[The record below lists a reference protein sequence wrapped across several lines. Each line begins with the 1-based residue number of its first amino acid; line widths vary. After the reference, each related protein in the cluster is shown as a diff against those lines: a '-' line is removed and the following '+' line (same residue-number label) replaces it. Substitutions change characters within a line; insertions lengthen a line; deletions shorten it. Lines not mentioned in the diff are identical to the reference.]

1 MGLVEFVKKEIK
13 KEVTKSIKKEL
24 RPLLKAKKK
33 YAPLFKK

>member
-13 KEVTKSIKKEL
+13 KEVVKEIKKEL
-24 RPLLKAKKK
+24 RPFLKAKKK